1 MGLDKNT
8 VAVGTELPTL
18 TKPAITRETLKVYG
32 PAAGD
37 PNPMHVDDEFAK
49 NAGYP
54 GVFAHGMLSMGYL
67 GEFLH
72 KAAGGVGNVRK
83 FRARFAKLTWPGD
96 VVSCK
101 GTFMS
106 LAILAEAPS
115 YSVDVVTVS
124 TEGAT
129 ATIRSTWRDSSNEAN
144 VDGTRRWMIRSS
156 TLPTSANE

>member
-1 MGLDKNT
+1 MALDKNT
-8 VAVGTELPTL
+8 VAVGTELPAL

-72 KAAGGVGNVRK
+72 KAAGGVANVRK

-101 GTFMS
+101 GTVTS
-106 LAILAEAPS
+106 VRDEAGTKL
-115 YSVDVVTVS
+115 VDCDIW
-124 TEGAT
+124 TETQSGERKIVGT
-129 ATIRSTWRDSSNEAN
+129 ATLA
-144 VDGTRRWMIRSS
+144 
-156 TLPTSANE
+156 L

>member
-1 MGLDKNT
+1 MALDKHT

-37 PNPMHVDDEFAK
+37 PNPMHVDEEFAK

-72 KAAGGVGNVRK
+72 KAAGGVANVRK

-101 GTFMS
+101 GTVTAVRDEGGTKLVDCDIWTETQS
-106 LAILAEAPS
+106 GEKKILGSATLAL
-115 YSVDVVTVS
+115 
-124 TEGAT
+124 
-129 ATIRSTWRDSSNEAN
+129 
-144 VDGTRRWMIRSS
+144 
-156 TLPTSANE
+156 

>member
-1 MGLDKNT
+1 MALDKNT

-72 KAAGGVGNVRK
+72 KAAGGVANVRK

-101 GTFMS
+101 GTVT
-106 LAILAEAPS
+106 
-115 YSVDVVTVS
+115 SVRDEGGAKLVDCDIW
-124 TEGAT
+124 TETQSGERKIVGT
-129 ATIRSTWRDSSNEAN
+129 ATLA
-144 VDGTRRWMIRSS
+144 
-156 TLPTSANE
+156 L

>member
-1 MGLDKNT
+1 MALDKNT
-8 VAVGTELPTL
+8 VAVGTELPPL

-72 KAAGGVGNVRK
+72 KAAGGVANVRK

-101 GTFMS
+101 GTVT
-106 LAILAEAPS
+106 
-115 YSVDVVTVS
+115 SVRDEGGTKLVDCDIW
-124 TEGAT
+124 TETQSGERKIVGT
-129 ATIRSTWRDSSNEAN
+129 ATLA
-144 VDGTRRWMIRSS
+144 
-156 TLPTSANE
+156 L

>member
-1 MGLDKNT
+1 MALDAKT

-18 TKPAITRETLKVYG
+18 VKPAITKETLKAYG

-72 KAAGGVGNVRK
+72 KAAGGTAHLRK

-101 GTFMS
+101 G
-106 LAILAEAPS
+106 
-115 YSVDVVTVS
+115 VVTAVRAEHGTTLVDCDIW
-124 TEGAT
+124 TETQTGERKVTGSAT
-129 ATIRSTWRDSSNEAN
+129 LA
-144 VDGTRRWMIRSS
+144 
-156 TLPTSANE
+156 L

>member
-1 MGLDKNT
+1 MSLDAKT
-8 VAVGTELPTL
+8 VTVGSELPPL

-72 KAAGGVGNVRK
+72 RAAGGVAHVRK

-96 VVSCK
+96 VVTCK
-101 GTFMS
+101 G
-106 LAILAEAPS
+106 
-115 YSVDVVTVS
+115 VVTAVRDEAGAKVVDCDVW
-124 TEGAT
+124 TETQDGERKVVGSAT
-129 ATIRSTWRDSSNEAN
+129 LA
-144 VDGTRRWMIRSS
+144 
-156 TLPTSANE
+156 L

>member
-1 MGLDKNT
+1 MALDAKS
-8 VAVGTELPTL
+8 VKVGTELPTL
-18 TKPAITRETLKVYG
+18 TKPAITKETLKVYG

-72 KAAGGVGNVRK
+72 KAAGGVANVRK

-101 GTFMS
+101 GTVTAVRNEGGTK
-106 LAILAEAPS
+106 L
-115 YSVDVVTVS
+115 VDCDIWTETQSGEKKVV
-124 TEGAT
+124 GT
-129 ATIRSTWRDSSNEAN
+129 ATLA
-144 VDGTRRWMIRSS
+144 
-156 TLPTSANE
+156 L

>member
-1 MGLDKNT
+1 MALDPKS
-8 VAVGTELPTL
+8 VKVGTELPTL
-18 TKPAITRETLKVYG
+18 VKPAITRETLKAYG

-72 KAAGGVGNVRK
+72 RAAGGVANVRK

-101 GTFMS
+101 GTVTAVRDDGGTK
-106 LAILAEAPS
+106 L
-115 YSVDVVTVS
+115 VDCEIWTETQSGEKKVV
-124 TEGAT
+124 GT
-129 ATIRSTWRDSSNEAN
+129 ATLA
-144 VDGTRRWMIRSS
+144 
-156 TLPTSANE
+156 L

>member
-1 MGLDKNT
+1 MALDAKT
-8 VAVGTELPTL
+8 VTVGSALPAL
-18 TKPAITRETLKVYG
+18 TKPAITRDTLKAYG

-72 KAAGGVGNVRK
+72 QAAGGVGNVRK

-96 VVSCK
+96 VVTCK
-101 GTFMS
+101 GMVTAVRDEGGTKFVDCDIWTETQS
-106 LAILAEAPS
+106 GEKKVTGSATLAL
-115 YSVDVVTVS
+115 
-124 TEGAT
+124 
-129 ATIRSTWRDSSNEAN
+129 R
-144 VDGTRRWMIRSS
+144 
-156 TLPTSANE
+156 

>member
-1 MGLDKNT
+1 MALDAKT

-18 TKPAITRETLKVYG
+18 TKPAITKEMLKEYG

-37 PNPMHVDDEFAK
+37 PNPIHVDDEFAK

-72 KAAGGVGNVRK
+72 KAAGGVANVRK

-101 GTFMS
+101 G
-106 LAILAEAPS
+106 
-115 YSVDVVTVS
+115 VVTAVRKDGGTTLVDCDLW
-124 TEGAT
+124 TETQSGEKKVTGSAT
-129 ATIRSTWRDSSNEAN
+129 LA
-144 VDGTRRWMIRSS
+144 
-156 TLPTSANE
+156 LH

>member
-1 MGLDKNT
+1 MALDPKS
-8 VAVGTELPTL
+8 VAVGTELPPL
-18 TKPAITRETLKVYG
+18 TKPAITKDTLKAYG

-72 KAAGGVGNVRK
+72 RAAGRVAGVRK

-96 VVSCK
+96 VVTCK
-101 GTFMS
+101 G
-106 LAILAEAPS
+106 
-115 YSVDVVTVS
+115 VVTAVREEGGVRLVDCDVW
-124 TEGAT
+124 TETQTGERKVTGT
-129 ATIRSTWRDSSNEAN
+129 ATLAL
-144 VDGTRRWMIRSS
+144 G
-156 TLPTSANE
+156 

>member
-1 MGLDKNT
+1 MALDKNT
-8 VAVGTELPTL
+8 VAVGSELPTL
-18 TKPAITRETLKVYG
+18 TKPAITRDTLKVYG

-72 KAAGGVGNVRK
+72 KAAGGVANVRK

-101 GTFMS
+101 GTVT
-106 LAILAEAPS
+106 
-115 YSVDVVTVS
+115 SVRD
-124 TEGAT
+124 EGAT
-129 ATIRSTWRDSSNEAN
+129 KLVDCDIWTETQSGEKKIVGTATLA
-144 VDGTRRWMIRSS
+144 
-156 TLPTSANE
+156 L

>member
-1 MGLDKNT
+1 MALDKNT

-101 GTFMS
+101 GTVTAVRDEGDQK
-106 LAILAEAPS
+106 L
-115 YSVDVVTVS
+115 VDCDIWTETQSGEKKVV
-124 TEGAT
+124 GT
-129 ATIRSTWRDSSNEAN
+129 ATLA
-144 VDGTRRWMIRSS
+144 
-156 TLPTSANE
+156 L

>member
-1 MGLDKNT
+1 MALDKNT
-8 VAVGTELPTL
+8 VAGGTELPTL

-37 PNPMHVDDEFAK
+37 PNPMHVDEEFAK

-72 KAAGGVGNVRK
+72 KAAGGVANVRK

-101 GTFMS
+101 GTVTAVRDEGGTKLVDCDIWTETQS
-106 LAILAEAPS
+106 GEKKILGSATLAL
-115 YSVDVVTVS
+115 
-124 TEGAT
+124 
-129 ATIRSTWRDSSNEAN
+129 
-144 VDGTRRWMIRSS
+144 
-156 TLPTSANE
+156 

>member
-1 MGLDKNT
+1 MALDKNT

-37 PNPMHVDDEFAK
+37 PNPMHVDEEFAK

-72 KAAGGVGNVRK
+72 KAAGGVAHVRK

-101 GTFMS
+101 GTVTAVRDEGGTKLVDCDIWTETQS
-106 LAILAEAPS
+106 GEKKILGSATLAL
-115 YSVDVVTVS
+115 
-124 TEGAT
+124 
-129 ATIRSTWRDSSNEAN
+129 
-144 VDGTRRWMIRSS
+144 
-156 TLPTSANE
+156 

>member
-1 MGLDKNT
+1 MALDAKT
-8 VAVGTELPTL
+8 VAVGSELPTL
-18 TKPAITRETLKVYG
+18 TKPAITKETLKVYG

-72 KAAGGVGNVRK
+72 KAAGGVAHVRK
-83 FRARFAKLTWPGD
+83 FRVRFAKLTWPGD

-101 GTFMS
+101 G
-106 LAILAEAPS
+106 
-115 YSVDVVTVS
+115 VVTAVREENGRKIVDCDVW
-124 TEGAT
+124 TETQSGERKVVGSAT
-129 ATIRSTWRDSSNEAN
+129 LA
-144 VDGTRRWMIRSS
+144 
-156 TLPTSANE
+156 L